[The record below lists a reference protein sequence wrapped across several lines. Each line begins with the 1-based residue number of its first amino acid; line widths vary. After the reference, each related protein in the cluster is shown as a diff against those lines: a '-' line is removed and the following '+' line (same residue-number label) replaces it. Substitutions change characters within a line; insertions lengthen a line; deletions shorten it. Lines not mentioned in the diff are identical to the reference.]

1 MESHR
6 DTCRAYSSP
15 SFPRRKT
22 SSGNTNA
29 ECRSVDGNASAQL
42 VEEVF
47 NEHDVVL
54 RLLRIRSLWKTNQQR
69 NLFADQVA
77 RVFFVLEAVV
87 PEEFG
92 IGDQRM
98 A

>member
-1 MESHR
+1 VSDLQRHKFVEGIS
-6 DTCRAYSSP
+6 RAIL
-15 SFPRRKT
+15 FGVRHLGPRNSRPRI
-22 SSGNTNA
+22 SGTP
-29 ECRSVDGNASAQL
+29 
-42 VEEVF
+42 
-47 NEHDVVL
+47 
-54 RLLRIRSLWKTNQQR
+54 RLTP